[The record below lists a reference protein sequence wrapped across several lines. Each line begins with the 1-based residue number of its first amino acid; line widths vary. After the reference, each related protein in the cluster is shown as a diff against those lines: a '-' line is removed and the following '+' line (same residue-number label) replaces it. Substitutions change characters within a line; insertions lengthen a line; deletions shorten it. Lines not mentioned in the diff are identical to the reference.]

1 MKADTGK
8 DLAVYPEGQCWV
20 QYCLMSSW
28 STWVYPQSADDTKLA
43 GVADALEGQV
53 AIQTDLNKIEKWA
66 DGSFTKFN
74 KVLYLGDNT
83 TMHQHSADQLESVI
97 FARTATKHWNG
108 LLREVMESLSLETFK
123 NHLSMVLG
131 SLF

>member
-1 MKADTGK
+1 M
-8 DLAVYPEGQCWV
+8 
-20 QYCLMSSW
+20 
-28 STWVYPQSADDTKLA
+28 
-43 GVADALEGQV
+43 ADALEGQV